1 MYYLFLIVIAEV
13 LLQLLVILLLP
24 IVLYEYMRTY
34 IRRPR
39 GRLATVLL
47 EIEFLGMVILLD
59 PFLKLLSLEY

>member
-1 MYYLFLIVIAEV
+1 MHYLFLIVIAEV

-39 GRLATVLL
+39 GNLATVLL
-47 EIEFLGMVILLD
+47 VIEFLGMVTLLD